1 MKNFL
6 VILVS
11 VVCAGVLPA
20 QAKDDKPA
28 ELPLNKPGLSATL
41 SCESLEPFVFSPT
54 LYRFDTGKST
64 PWSAITIQGLDS
76 PVLQFNSGGLR
87 TLSLKFRLSSA
98 TDIGPTIRKLAAAA
112 YVTPDLHRPPI
123 CVLSIGPFTFRGV
136 VTDFQFSYDDI
147 ESNGARRR
155 ADVTMSMLH
164 YREAS
169 EQLQGPP
176 PE

>member
-1 MKNFL
+1 MKNFV
-6 VILVS
+6 VILVG
-11 VVCAGVLPA
+11 VVFAGVLHA
-20 QAKDDKPA
+20 QANDNKSP

-54 LYRFDTGKST
+54 LYRFETGKT
-64 PWSAITIQGLDS
+64 VPWLAITIAGLDS
-76 PVLQFNSGGLR
+76 PVFQFTSGGPR

-98 TDIGPTIRKLAAAA
+98 TDIGPTMRKLAAAA
-112 YVTPDLHRPPI
+112 YVTPDLHRPPV
-123 CVLSIGPFTFRGV
+123 CVLAIGPFSFKGV